1 MIKLSK
7 NSIDSILFNLPKF
20 ISTVKLVSTRYNIAM
35 DGTLLYQLLERIS
48 NLLRAEERKVGS
60 EAGLQTVHLQVL
72 YYLSC
77 CNNYSDTPA
86 AVTDYLCA
94 TKGTVSQ
101 TIKVLESKNYLVK
114 EVDLKDRRL
123 VHLRLTEAGRDLL
136 AQVIPPPLF
145 TDALEAMPLEQS
157 KSLEAKLMEFL
168 IYLQRANHSHT
179 FGECKTCNFFT
190 HEQDG
195 YRCGLTQE
203 SLIMSETSKICRE
216 HEFLQISDDQV

>member
-1 MIKLSK
+1 
-7 NSIDSILFNLPKF
+7 
-20 ISTVKLVSTRYNIAM
+20 M
-35 DGTLLYQLLERIS
+35 DETLLYQLLERIS
-48 NLLRAEERKVGS
+48 NLLRAEERRIGS

-123 VHLRLTEAGRDLL
+123 VHLRLTEAGRSLL
-136 AQVIPPPLF
+136 TQVIPPPLF
-145 TDALEAMPLEQS
+145 STALEAMPSEQS

-168 IYLQRANHSHT
+168 IYLQRANRSHS

-190 HEQDG
+190 HEEHS

-203 SLIMSETSKICRE
+203 PLIMSETSKICRE
-216 HEFLQISDDQV
+216 HEFPKLLDDQV